1 MGCRYWVL
9 LLCLCS
15 PLSGNAERLAS
26 TYLNAAEDANH
37 ATQLVRYCVDPDWLP
52 YEAIRDGQHVG
63 ISSDYIRYIEAHS
76 ALKFSL
82 VPTTSWTQTLDFLQT
97 GRCDLTPLLNKT
109 ATREQFLHFSHVY
122 FRSPNVLVSLK
133 EQPFLQGF
141 ENIGS
146 RTLAV
151 PDGYRLAEYI
161 QHYYPNV
168 HTIKVA
174 SEPAGLEAV
183 LEKKV
188 DLFVGSMFS
197 VNAYIQQTGF
207 NHLKIA
213 GWGGPEDELR
223 VGVSLGH
230 EALLPIINQVLDNVD
245 ELERIRIYQK
255 WNNITIIDE
264 TNYLLIYQVIAG
276 TLLVIF
282 LLATR
287 TYVISRYNRRLTD
300 KNQQLEVLRL
310 QLEQSNA
317 ELEFL
322 STHDPLTKL
331 YNRHYFNRQFVH
343 EHRAA
348 VSMEGAICLVM
359 LDIDFFKEINDTLGH
374 AIGDKILMELSS
386 VLQHCVR
393 ESDVVARW
401 GGEEFVILCHQ
412 TSLDAVKSLCQR
424 IAHAIKDYHFS
435 GDVRLTCSF
444 GIAKLAVNEPMQ
456 SCFERADKALYQA
469 KALGRDQICVDETHL

>member
-1 MGCRYWVL
+1 MGWRFWAL
-9 LLCLCS
+9 FFCLCS
-15 PLSGNAERLAS
+15 PSSVSAERLAS
-26 TYLNAAEDANH
+26 SYLKVTEEAASSH
-37 ATQLVRYCVDPDWLP
+37 LLIRYCVDPDWLP
-52 YEAIRDGQHVG
+52 YEAIREGQHVG
-63 ISSDYIRYIEAHS
+63 ISSDYIRYIESHS
-76 ALKFSL
+76 HLKFSL
-82 VPTTSWTQTLDFLQT
+82 VPTTSWSETLNFLQT
-97 GRCDLTPLLNKT
+97 GRCELTPMLNKT

-122 FRSPNVLVSLK
+122 FHSPNVLVSLK

-151 PDGYRLAEYI
+151 PKGYRLAEYI
-161 QHYYPNV
+161 QHYYP
-168 HTIKVA
+168 KVRIIEVG

-183 LEKKV
+183 LDKRA

-223 VGVSLGH
+223 MGVSLGH
-230 EALLPIINQVLDNVD
+230 EALLPILNQVLDDVD

-255 WNNITIIDE
+255 WNNITVIDE
-264 TNYLLIYQVIAG
+264 TNYLLIYQVIVG
-276 TLLVIF
+276 TLLVVF
-282 LLATR
+282 LLAIR
-287 TYVISRYNRRLTD
+287 TYFISRYNRRLTD
-300 KNQQLEVLRL
+300 KNEQLEALRL
-310 QLEQSNA
+310 RLEHTNA

-343 EHRAA
+343 EHR
-348 VSMEGAICLVM
+348 SEISSEGAICLVM

-374 AIGDKILMELSS
+374 AVGDNILMELSG

-393 ESDVVARW
+393 ETDVVARW

-412 TSLDAVKSLCQR
+412 TSIDLVKTLCQR
-424 IAHAIKDYHFS
+424 IAAAIKDYRFS
-435 GDVRLTCSF
+435 GNVQLTCSF
-444 GIAKLAVNEPMQ
+444 GIAKLVNNEPMQ

-469 KALGRDQICVDETHL
+469 KALGRNQICVDEFNT

>member
-1 MGCRYWVL
+1 MGYRFWIIF
-9 LLCLCS
+9 LCICS
-15 PLSGNAERLAS
+15 PLSVSANRLAAS
-26 TYLNAAEDANH
+26 NLKADDSLNS
-37 ATQLVRYCVDPDWLP
+37 TQLVRYCVDPNWLP
-52 YEAIRDGQHVG
+52 YEAIREGKHVG
-63 ISSDYIRYIEAHS
+63 ISSDYIRYLESHS
-76 ALKFSL
+76 SLKFSL
-82 VPTTSWTQTLDFLQT
+82 VPTSSWTETLSFLQS

-109 ATREQFLHFSHVY
+109 VSREQFLHFSHVY

-133 EQPFLQGF
+133 DQPFLQGF

-151 PDGYRLAEYI
+151 PKGYRLAEYI
-161 QHYYPNV
+161 QHYYPSV
-168 HTIKVA
+168 RTITVA

-183 LEKKV
+183 LDKRV

-223 VGVSLGH
+223 VGVGLGH
-230 EALLPIINQVLDNVD
+230 EGLLPIINQVLDNVD

-255 WNNITIIDE
+255 WNNIAIIDE
-264 TNYLLIYQVIAG
+264 TNYLLIYQVIAA

-282 LLATR
+282 LLAIR
-287 TYVISRYNRRLTD
+287 TYTISRYNRRLTD

-343 EHRAA
+343 DNRLTLSPE
-348 VSMEGAICLVM
+348 SSICLVM
-359 LDIDFFKEINDTLGH
+359 IDIDFFKEINDTLGH
-374 AIGDKILMELSS
+374 SIGDSILKELSE

-412 TSLDAVKSLCQR
+412 TSVDAVKSLCQR
-424 IAHAIKDYHFS
+424 IAFAIKEYQFS
-435 GDVRLTCSF
+435 GDVQLTCSF
-444 GIAKLAVNEPMQ
+444 GIAKLAANEPMQ

-469 KALGRDQICVDETHL
+469 KALGRNQVCVDETHL

>member
-1 MGCRYWVL
+1 MGCRFWFL
-9 LLCLCS
+9 LFCLCS
-15 PLSGNAERLAS
+15 PLTVSAERLAS
-26 TYLNAAEDANH
+26 RYLKTADDGASSR
-37 ATQLVRYCVDPDWLP
+37 QLVRYCVDPDWLP
-52 YEAIRDGQHVG
+52 YEAIREGKHVG
-63 ISSDYIRYIEAHS
+63 VSSDYIRYIESHS
-76 ALKFSL
+76 PLKFIL
-82 VPTTSWTQTLDFLQT
+82 VPTTSWSETLNFLQA
-97 GRCDLTPLLNKT
+97 GRCDLTPMLNKT

-122 FRSPNVLVSLK
+122 FHSPNVLVSLK

-151 PDGYRLAEYI
+151 PKGYRLAEYI
-161 QHYYPNV
+161 QQYYPRV
-168 HTIKVA
+168 KIIEVA

-183 LEKKV
+183 LDKRA

-223 VGVSLGH
+223 MGVSLGH
-230 EALLPIINQVLDNVD
+230 EALLPILNQVLDDVD

-255 WNNITIIDE
+255 WNNITVIDE
-264 TNYLLIYQVIAG
+264 TNYWLIYQVIAG

-287 TYVISRYNRRLTD
+287 TYFISRYNRRLTD
-300 KNQQLEVLRL
+300 KNTQLEALRR
-310 QLEQSNA
+310 QLEQTNT

-343 EHRAA
+343 EHRSETATE
-348 VSMEGAICLVM
+348 SSICLVM

-374 AIGDKILMELSS
+374 AVGDNILMELST

-412 TSLDAVKSLCQR
+412 TSITLVNSLCQR
-424 IAHAIKDYHFS
+424 IAAAIKDYRFS

-444 GIAKLAVNEPMQ
+444 GIAKLASNEPMQ

-469 KALGRDQICVDETHL
+469 KALGRNQICIDESNA